1 MTSRAAVI
9 AGDWRNLRRIGPAT
23 AEQRSDTTD
32 LLKQT

>member
-9 AGDWRNLRRIGPAT
+9 AGDWRRIGPAT
-23 AEQRSDTTD
+23 AEQRSDATD